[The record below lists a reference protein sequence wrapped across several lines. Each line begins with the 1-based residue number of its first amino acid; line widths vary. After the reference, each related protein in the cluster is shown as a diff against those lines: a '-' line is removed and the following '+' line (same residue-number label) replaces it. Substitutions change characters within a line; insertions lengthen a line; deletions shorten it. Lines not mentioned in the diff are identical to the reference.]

1 MKRVS
6 EQYYGDAAKGIKG
19 VCKQIVDGDH
29 AFALLYETVV
39 GDEGSERRLKTIC
52 SGGTLP
58 MYIAGVDFTVETIS
72 KYSNGK
78 AYAGKTI
85 WDMGLEVHKSRRRRN
100 RW

>member
-1 MKRVS
+1 MKRVC

-19 VCKQIVDGDH
+19 VCEQIVDGDL
-29 AFALLYETVV
+29 AFALLYETVD
-39 GDEGSERRLKTIC
+39 GDDGSERHLKTIC

-78 AYAGKTI
+78 EYAGKRFGT
-85 WDMGLEVHKSRRRRN
+85 
-100 RW
+100 